1 MQFISFKMRN
11 TLSIYSPLISP
22 NKGYIDEIASMK
34 EDEEE
39 TENKLKGTQS
49 THFPTLKEAKK
60 MAKMARKS
68 KATLKDVMDWN

>member
-1 MQFISFKMRN
+1 
-11 TLSIYSPLISP
+11 
-22 NKGYIDEIASMK
+22 MK